1 MDIILHLGAHRT
13 ATTSF
18 QSWMRAQASRLEAC
32 HIGFWGPHRTRSGL
46 LAGVLPQ
53 PGLLCAEQQL
63 DRARGRIALQLAR
76 SEAQGL
82 RALVISDENL
92 LGTPRRA
99 LRDRSLYQGAGLR
112 LARHQAAFDGRVST
126 VHLSIRA
133 LDRWWASLA
142 ALAVSRGEP
151 VPSRASFAAIAANPR
166 SWRDLITDV
175 ACAFPGAALQVSL
188 YEEVAGQP
196 AVKLH
201 AMTGQTLS
209 GGHGPDLNPSPSL
222 AALRRLVEDRG
233 EDPDHLESATSAAEG
248 APYRWQPFTQ
258 DEAAV
263 LHEKYAD
270 DLFWL
275 AAGAEGLAQLTGNWQ
290 AKDGANPQPAQTKR
304 GSNHDQRKGCVA

>member
-151 VPSRASFAAIAANPR
+151 VPTRASFAAIAANPDHYR
-166 SWRDLITDV
+166 
-175 ACAFPGAALQVSL
+175 AAI
-188 YEEVAGQP
+188 EA
-196 AVKLH
+196 
-201 AMTGQTLS
+201 
-209 GGHGPDLNPSPSL
+209 N
-222 AALRRLVEDRG
+222 
-233 EDPDHLESATSAAEG
+233 
-248 APYRWQPFTQ
+248 Q
-258 DEAAV
+258 DAQR
-263 LHEKYAD
+263 
-270 DLFWL
+270 
-275 AAGAEGLAQLTGNWQ
+275 AAGHYGVPLMALEGEPFFGQDRFDQLVWRLKQKGLQ
-290 AKDGANPQPAQTKR
+290 AR
-304 GSNHDQRKGCVA
+304 